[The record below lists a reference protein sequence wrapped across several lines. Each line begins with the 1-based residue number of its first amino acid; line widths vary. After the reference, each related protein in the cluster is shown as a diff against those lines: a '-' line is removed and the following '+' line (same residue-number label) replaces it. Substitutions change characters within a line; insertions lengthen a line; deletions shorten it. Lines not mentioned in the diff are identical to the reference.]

1 MPSSDLAYGQ
11 TLWQVA
17 TGFKHELTESKT
29 LKMREINSY
38 GSYRTG
44 TGI

>member
-11 TLWQVA
+11 TLRQVA
-17 TGFKHELTESKT
+17 TRFKRGLGESKT
-29 LKMREINSY
+29 LKMREVNSY
-38 GSYRTG
+38 GGYRTG